1 MNLGRI
7 CSVILLAAACLTLT
21 APRAFAQGSQ
31 RVNVVQGDTGQA
43 IAGANI
49 WVCTG
54 MVLPAYTSTPACT
67 PSAAIFSDPMLTQP
81 VTQPLVSD
89 GLGNYSYFGVAG
101 TYTEVITG
109 PMIAG
114 YTSTIVLPCAPSSPT
129 AGCGGSAGNPA
140 SPSGA
145 IQFNNIGAFSASIL
159 SEDSGAT
166 TITDSGSLTV
176 QGVHATV
183 NTSSNGGFNL
193 NVNGTGNFLGL
204 LTTSGGLSA
213 NAESPN
219 SVFSAPTKLFFMAAG
234 CNNVTAGN
242 GWQIGTANAP
252 TPACQGT
259 NTRKG
264 VLQFTRGNVAYIEL
278 ELPADW
284 NFGVNVD
291 LKIAFTTTA
300 VSGAEYLTLLT
311 ALNTSG
317 CSAGNNFVLAITRNN
332 SGADT
337 NTDTAVAAK
346 WAELTFGRTMNSTNR

>member
-1 MNLGRI
+1 MLTITRI
-7 CSVILLAAACLTLT
+7 FALILLTTAWITLG
-21 APRAFAQGSQ
+21 APVAFAQGSQ
-31 RVNVVQGDTGQA
+31 RANVVQGDTGQA

-49 WVCTG
+49 WVCAG
-54 MVLPAYTSTPACT
+54 MVLPVYTSTPACT
-67 PSAAIFSDPMLTQP
+67 PTTAIFSDPTLMTP
-81 VTQPLVSD
+81 ITQPLVSD

-166 TITDSGSLTV
+166 TITDTGNMSVAGSRL
-176 QGVHATV
+176 TV

-204 LTTSGGLSA
+204 VTTPGGLSA

-219 SVFSAPTKLFFMAAG
+219 SALSVPTKLFFMAAG
-234 CNNVTAGN
+234 CNNATAGN
-242 GWQIGTANAP
+242 GWQIGAANAP
-252 TPACQGT
+252 TPACQGIHK
-259 NTRKG
+259 RKG
-264 VLQFTRGNVAYIEL
+264 VLLFVRAHSAYV
-278 ELPADW
+278 
-284 NFGVNVD
+284 G
-291 LKIAFTTTA
+291 
-300 VSGAEYLTLLT
+300 
-311 ALNTSG
+311 
-317 CSAGNNFVLAITRNN
+317 
-332 SGADT
+332 
-337 NTDTAVAAK
+337 
-346 WAELTFGRTMNSTNR
+346 